1 MITCDTLIAPKF
13 LIPVA
18 PAGAVWMDYALA
30 INAGRIVAIG
40 PYTDLK
46 MQYAPK
52 VLKEMPAH
60 ALIPGL
66 INTHVHAAMS
76 LMGGIADDLPLMRWL
91 SEHIWPAE
99 AKHVSPEFVECGVE
113 AAMVEQLC
121 SGVTTMQDMYFFGE
135 HSAKM
140 ADQFGMRAVVGA
152 IAIEFPSAYAASVDE
167 YFAKADA
174 LIRQYAGHPRISISL
189 APHAPYTVSDSS
201 FKRLLKMS
209 EQHGLRIHCH
219 IHETAGEVDDSLKQ
233 FGMRPLER
241 LRQLGLINERLN
253 AVHMTQLSDDEI
265 DMLARANTSVL
276 HCPESNL
283 KLASGF
289 CPVHKLL
296 QAGVNVALGTDGSA
310 SNNDLD
316 LLGEMKTA
324 ALLAKGVA
332 MDATA
337 LNATQALHVATL
349 GGAQALGLSDQ
360 IGSLE
365 VGKLADLCALNL
377 GELESQPIFNAISHI
392 VYANHRRQ
400 VSDVWIAGEHK
411 LANGVIQAHD
421 ATSLRARLRG
431 WADKLGAYSC

>member
-1 MITCDTLIAPKF
+1 MISCDTLIAPKF
-13 LIPVA
+13 LVPVV
-18 PAGAVWMDYALA
+18 PAGEVWVDYALA
-30 INAGRIVAIG
+30 VNAGRIVAIG
-40 PYTDLK
+40 PYAELK
-46 MQYAPK
+46 TQYAPM
-52 VLKEMPAH
+52 VLKELPTH

-66 INTHVHAAMS
+66 VNTHVHAAMS
-76 LMGGIADDLPLMRWL
+76 LMGGIADDLPLMKWL

-113 AAMVEQLC
+113 AAIVEQIS

-135 HSAKM
+135 HSAKI
-140 ADQFGMRAVVGA
+140 ADRFGMRAVVGA
-152 IAIEFPSAYAASVDE
+152 IAIEFPSAYASTVDE
-167 YFAKADA
+167 YFSKADA
-174 LIRQYAGHPRISISL
+174 LIKHYAGHPLIRVSL
-189 APHAPYTVSDSS
+189 APHAPYTVSDAS
-201 FKRLLKMS
+201 FTRLLKLS
-209 EQHGLRIHCH
+209 EEHNLRIHCH

-233 FGMRPLER
+233 YGMRPLER

-253 AVHMTQLSDDEI
+253 AVHMTQLTDAEVAG
-265 DMLARANTSVL
+265 LADAKASVL

-289 CPVHKLL
+289 CPVQKLL
-296 QAGVNVALGTDGSA
+296 HAGVNVALGTDGSA

-337 LNATQALHVATL
+337 FNSAQALHAATL
-349 GGAQALGLSDQ
+349 GGAQALGLAEQ

-365 VGKLADLCALNL
+365 VGKQADLCALNL

-400 VSDVWIAGEHK
+400 VSDVWIAGQAK
-411 LANGVIQAHD
+411 LASGVLLEHD
-421 ATSLRARLRG
+421 GASLRAKLRS
-431 WADKLGAYSC
+431 WAKKLGAYAC